1 MVLHPLLLEALTSP
15 FIIFEAGAGSIY
27 VKLENWVQLDL
38 IAQVVK
44 NPPAVQETQV
54 RFLGWEDLLEKK

>member
-15 FIIFEAGAGSIY
+15 FLIFEAGAGAIY
-27 VKLENWVQLDL
+27 VKLESSVQLDL

-54 RFLGWEDLLEKK
+54 WFLGQEDLL

>member
-15 FIIFEAGAGSIY
+15 FIIFEARAGAIY
-27 VKLENWVQLDL
+27 VKLENSVQLDL

-44 NPPAVQETQV
+44 NPPTVQETQV
-54 RFLGWEDLLEKK
+54 